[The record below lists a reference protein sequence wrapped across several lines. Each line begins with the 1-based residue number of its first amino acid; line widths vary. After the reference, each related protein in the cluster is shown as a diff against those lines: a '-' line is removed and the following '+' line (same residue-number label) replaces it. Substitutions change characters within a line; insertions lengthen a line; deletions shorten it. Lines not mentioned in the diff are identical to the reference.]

1 MKNNDF
7 IKLTADIADRLYN
20 EVWDGHILGADE
32 YYQDMVI
39 SEKASRRA
47 VTLVIG
53 ELKKAG
59 LLSGL
64 TQ

>member
-1 MKNNDF
+1 MNNNEF
-7 IKLTADIADRLYN
+7 IKLTADISDKLYN
-20 EVWDGHILGADE
+20 QVWEGHILGADE
-32 YYQDMVI
+32 YYREVVI
-39 SEKASRRA
+39 SEKASSRA
-47 VTLVIG
+47 VALVIV